1 MIGSM
6 GRPARRT
13 GTDRERVT
21 TVTGPAD
28 QRPAASETRI
38 NTSNT
43 SSGDRAAI
51 ESALSQAEACVARM
65 EPSPGTRRLTLALEL
80 FRHAV
85 DSWSRLALRRR
96 KSSSCCASTSTRSST
111 WRKAACRR
119 CLCRDPRDSAVTRL
133 ALLEKAV
140 G

>member
-38 NTSNT
+38 NTSIT

-65 EPSPGTRRLTLALEL
+65 QPSPGTRRLTLALEI

-85 DSWSRLALRRR
+85 DSWSACPPTEEELELLREHVDEVLDLAQGSVPTVPL
-96 KSSSCCASTSTRSST
+96 
-111 WRKAACRR
+111 
-119 CLCRDPRDSAVTRL
+119 PRPA
-133 ALLEKAV
+133 
-140 G
+140 